1 MAKKILILEDDTHI
15 VDYLSDLFQENGY
28 EIITASD
35 GKEGLAKVKE
45 EKPDLIT
52 LDVQMPERWGTIFK
66 RILNKKEEF
75 KDIPVVVISGIEKSE
90 VLEKSEG
97 VVAYLSK
104 PFDRDELLKIVKNTI
119 GDASE

>member
-1 MAKKILILEDDTHI
+1 MAKKILILEDDPNI

-28 EIITASD
+28 ETLTASD
-35 GKEGLAKVKE
+35 GNEGLAKVKE

-90 VLEKSEG
+90 ALEKSKG
-97 VVAYLSK
+97 VVAYLGK

-119 GDASE
+119 GDA

>member
-1 MAKKILILEDDTHI
+1 MAKKILILEDDPLI

-28 EIITASD
+28 ETLTASD
-35 GKEGLAKVKE
+35 GNEGLAKVKE

-104 PFDRDELLKIVKNTI
+104 PFDRDELLKIVKNNI

>member
-1 MAKKILILEDDTHI
+1 MAKKILILEDDPNI

-28 EIITASD
+28 ETLTASD
-35 GKEGLAKVKE
+35 GNEGLAKVKE

-90 VLEKSEG
+90 VVEKSEG

-104 PFDRDELLKIVKNTI
+104 PFDRDELQKIVKNTI

>member
-28 EIITASD
+28 EIIIASD

-75 KDIPVVVISGIEKSE
+75 KDIPVIVISGIEKSE
-90 VLEKSEG
+90 VLEKSKS

-104 PFDRDELLKIVKNTI
+104 PFDRDELMKIVKNTI
-119 GDASE
+119 GDA

>member
-1 MAKKILILEDDTHI
+1 MAKKILILEDDPNI

-28 EIITASD
+28 ETLTASD
-35 GKEGLAKVKE
+35 GNEGLAKVKE
-45 EKPDLIT
+45 QKPDLIT

-119 GDASE
+119 GEASD